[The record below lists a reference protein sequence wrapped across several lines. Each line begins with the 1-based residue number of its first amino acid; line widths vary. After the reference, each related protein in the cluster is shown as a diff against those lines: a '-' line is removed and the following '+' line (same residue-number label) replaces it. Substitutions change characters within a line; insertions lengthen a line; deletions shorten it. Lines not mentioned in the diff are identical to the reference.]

1 MSLLPIIFRDIER
14 PLRMLERQMQ
24 LAEEAFPYLD
34 RNDLSEFQLCNRH
47 DSVTQDKEKFQVKM
61 DVKHFTPEEITVK
74 TTDENMLIVEAKHK
88 SENEKGSI
96 SRHYIRQ
103 FLLPEGHDIKKV
115 ETKLSGNGMLTI
127 TAPNKVQQ
135 AIQDRTI
142 PVTHRKEIEKMSLL
156 PIIFRDIERP
166 LRMLERQMQMAE
178 EAFPYLDRNNPSEF
192 QLCNRHDFVT
202 QDKEKFQV
210 KMDVKHFT
218 PEEITVKTTDENM
231 LIVEAKHE
239 SENEKGSIS
248 RHYIRQFLLPEGHD
262 IKKVETKLSGNGML
276 TITAPNKVQP
286 AIQDRTIPVTHVEMK
301 K

>member
-24 LAEEAFPYLD
+24 LAEDAFPYL
-34 RNDLSEFQLCNRH
+34 N
-47 DSVTQDKEKFQVKM
+47 
-61 DVKHFTPEEITVK
+61 
-74 TTDENMLIVEAKHK
+74 
-88 SENEKGSI
+88 
-96 SRHYIRQ
+96 
-103 FLLPEGHDIKKV
+103 
-115 ETKLSGNGMLTI
+115 
-127 TAPNKVQQ
+127 
-135 AIQDRTI
+135 
-142 PVTHRKEIEKMSLL
+142 
-156 PIIFRDIERP
+156 
-166 LRMLERQMQMAE
+166 
-178 EAFPYLDRNNPSEF
+178 RNNPSEF
-192 QLCNRHDFVT
+192 QLCNRHDSVS

-276 TITAPNKVQP
+276 TITAPNKVQQ
-286 AIQDRTIPVTHVEMK
+286 ALEDRTIPVTHVATK